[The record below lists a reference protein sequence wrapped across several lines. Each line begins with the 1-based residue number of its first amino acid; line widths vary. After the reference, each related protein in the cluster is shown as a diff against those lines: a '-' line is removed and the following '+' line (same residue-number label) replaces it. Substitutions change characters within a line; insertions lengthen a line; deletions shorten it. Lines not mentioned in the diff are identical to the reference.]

1 MPRTFMVSDISSLR
15 THTLNSG
22 PGASGIDG
30 TDLLPKPTSPPITGT
45 NAIVAMRA
53 ALFAQPKGETW
64 LVTTGAL
71 TNVAQLLIL
80 CPDLPEHIK
89 SLSIMGG
96 AIGDGF
102 SPVTKKG
109 SQEPFGNTTYYAEFN
124 IYVRTR
130 CFGILWLGADAK
142 QSRSVTQKPQM

>member
-1 MPRTFMVSDISSLR
+1 MLRTFTVSNFSSL
-15 THTLNSG
+15 HIPTLNSD

-30 TDLLPKPTSPPITGT
+30 TDLLPKPTSPPITDT

-53 ALFAQPKGETW
+53 ALLAQPKGEAW

-71 TNVAQLLIL
+71 TNVAKLFIS

-89 SLSIMGG
+89 GLSIMGG

-102 SPVTKKG
+102 SPITRKDT
-109 SQEPFGNTTYYAEFN
+109 QEPFGNTTFYAEFN

-130 CFGILWLGADAK
+130 CLGSIWLGANAK
-142 QSRSVTQKPQM
+142 QSGSVIQKPQM

>member
-1 MPRTFMVSDISSLR
+1 MVSDIRLYIR
-15 THTLNSG
+15 TLNSD
-22 PGASGIDG
+22 PGATGIDG
-30 TDLLPKPTSPPITGT
+30 TDLLPKPTSPPITST
-45 NAIVAMRA
+45 RAILAMQA
-53 ALFAQPKGETW
+53 ALFAQPKGEAW
-64 LVTTGAL
+64 LVTTGTL

-89 SLSIMGG
+89 GLSIMGG

-109 SQEPFGNTTYYAEFN
+109 SQEPFGNTTFYAEFN

-130 CFGILWLGADAK
+130 CLGILWLGANAK
-142 QSRSVTQKPQM
+142 QSRSVTQKLQM